1 MWEEGST
8 LFSLDGSPMQKAPTV
23 SVFGIKK
30 KKGKKST
37 VHYFCRRRQ
46 CKATGDILGIHR
58 VGGGGGEEREL
69 NAVWCIWFSTVINI
83 DAFMKTFCSAG
94 CLCAAYRGGRLNEEK
109 GKKAAGMRLI
119 YAICLE
125 NHRVSTVF
133 PPDNP
138 ASLMCALINPP
149 PVFDP

>member
-69 NAVWCIWFSTVINI
+69 NAVRCIWFSTVINI

-94 CLCAAYRGGRLNEEK
+94 CLCAAYRGGAVK
-109 GKKAAGMRLI
+109 
-119 YAICLE
+119 
-125 NHRVSTVF
+125 
-133 PPDNP
+133 
-138 ASLMCALINPP
+138 
-149 PVFDP
+149 